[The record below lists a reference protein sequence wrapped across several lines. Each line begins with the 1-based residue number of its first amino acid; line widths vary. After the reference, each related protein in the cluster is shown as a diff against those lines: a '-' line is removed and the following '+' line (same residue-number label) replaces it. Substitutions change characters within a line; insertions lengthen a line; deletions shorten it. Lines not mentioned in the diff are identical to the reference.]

1 MGAGFVLFKSDTF
14 GTPAPLMLALV
25 KSSGKYDI
33 PKGHQDNKES
43 PIETAKRECFEESSI
58 MVGDSEM
65 VYGSFTNGDLVTFC
79 ASTNQVPSITK
90 NPTTGVLEHKDAK
103 WVSKEEFV
111 NKCLPYLAPCIEYFY
126 SEHLR
131 AYNP

>member
-43 PIETAKRECFEESSI
+43 PIETAKRECFRG
-58 MVGDSEM
+58 VFD
-65 VYGSFTNGDLVTFC
+65 NG
-79 ASTNQVPSITK
+79 
-90 NPTTGVLEHKDAK
+90 
-103 WVSKEEFV
+103 W
-111 NKCLPYLAPCIEYFY
+111 
-126 SEHLR
+126 R
-131 AYNP
+131 